1 MSQLSG
7 LYAIWLREVKVFFRE
22 YSRLIGSVLTPL
34 LWLVVVGKGI
44 GASIEDEES
53 FGSYGYDTFIFPGIL
68 CMTVLFQS
76 VFYGLYIVWDRKI
89 DFLKEVL
96 AAPLHRSTIF
106 LGKVLGGV
114 TDSMVQVTII
124 VILGYFIFPELRENY
139 TVQSLARFTIIRS
152 SMSCSFMSWI
162 VMGLPVLW
170 ICANV
175 TLSRSRFWSSGKTL
189 LEGRRSSDLTKET
202 IPFLFYAESRQ
213 IHDNE
218 TNTFFSIQLFNGD
231 WISDP
236 LHIGELDL
244 SFLVSCLESL
254 GLQQLIHARRDRACQ

>member
-53 FGSYGYDTFIFPGIL
+53 FGGYGYDTFIFPGIL

-139 TVQSLARFTIIRS
+139 TVLSLA
-152 SMSCSFMSWI
+152 I
-162 VMGLPVLW
+162 V
-170 ICANV
+170 
-175 TLSRSRFWSSGKTL
+175 
-189 LEGRRSSDLTKET
+189 
-202 IPFLFYAESRQ
+202 
-213 IHDNE
+213 
-218 TNTFFSIQLFNGD
+218 
-231 WISDP
+231 
-236 LHIGELDL
+236 
-244 SFLVSCLESL
+244 
-254 GLQQLIHARRDRACQ
+254 